1 MLDILN
7 IGDNCRD
14 TRDRPARHIG
24 RGVALVVI
32 GSHLDLA
39 PAAPARGGEA
49 LHPLPSDAEVAQW
62 AVRLPW
68 GL

>member
-1 MLDILN
+1 MIDLLN
-7 IGDNCRD
+7 IGDTCRD
-14 TRDRPARHIG
+14 THDRPARHIG
-24 RGVALVVI
+24 RGVALVVV
-32 GSHLDLA
+32 GSRLDVA

-49 LHPLPSDAEVAQW
+49 LHPLPSDAEVMQF